1 MYPVAFRT
9 CRIAHNPRPL
19 YRNLANGVR
28 ERTELCRRCGRTR
41 TFLIDQR
48 GYRLSTRDNT
58 WYPPGYLTPKS
69 GLVKRD
75 FAALEYNADYDK
87 AVIEGRI
94 LSGDDNVTD
103 LHSA

>member
-1 MYPVAFRT
+1 VSVS
-9 CRIAHNPRPL
+9 
-19 YRNLANGVR
+19 GVR
-28 ERTELCRRCGRTR
+28 SSWWM
-41 TFLIDQR
+41 FA
-48 GYRLSTRDNT
+48 
-58 WYPPGYLTPKS
+58 
-69 GLVKRD
+69 VKRD